1 MVLYAKNTEGVTG
14 RMKKRILVLDDD
26 EVMRSLLKR
35 KLHFPNC
42 EIDTASRA
50 RDAMLLA
57 KTVRY
62 DVIITDFH
70 LSDIKEAELVR
81 ELKKVCPKVPMIVMS
96 GGFAGNGEK
105 LSHLG
110 VYRFFEKP
118 LNLGE
123 LRNLVEKLLFEKK

>member
-1 MVLYAKNTEGVTG
+1 
-14 RMKKRILVLDDD
+14 MKKRILVLDDD

-42 EIDTASRA
+42 EIDTSSRA
-50 RDAMLLA
+50 RDALLLA
-57 KTVRY
+57 KAVRY

-70 LSDIKEAELVR
+70 LSDIKEAELIG
-81 ELKKVCPKVPMIVMS
+81 ELKKVCPEVPLIVMS
-96 GGFAGNGEK
+96 GGFAGNGQK

-118 LNLGE
+118 LNLAA
-123 LRNLVEKLLFEKK
+123 LRNLVEELLFQKK